1 VRRKKELMRIPSKR
15 KSTSK
20 SSGFGAPV
28 ERIFAIL
35 NLTAERGMITTGD
48 IVRTLDI
55 PKATAHRLV
64 TNLEAFGLL
73 RQTPFK
79 GKYGAAPKLV
89 TFATSLFASN
99 PVYLPIKT
107 LLLAL
112 TRKTGES
119 HSINLYSN
127 GEVEYFD
134 GTEISSSVWQIRT
147 GHKSPLHCSGAG
159 QVFLAAFDDENLDR
173 FLKTGPWEQVTP
185 NTLTTRESLYQ
196 RVMQVRKQE
205 YTIADS
211 EYTEGIIIGSVPIKN
226 NAGKVVAAL
235 GMRVTKPS
243 CSVTKVAELIP
254 TMQAYANRI
263 GKLL

>member
-1 VRRKKELMRIPSKR
+1 MRLPSK
-15 KSTSK
+15 KKLTIE

-35 NLTAERGMITTGD
+35 NLTAEQGMITTAD
-48 IVRTLDI
+48 VVRVLDI
-55 PKATAHRLV
+55 PRPTAHRLV
-64 TNLEAFGLL
+64 TNLEALGLL

-112 TRKTGES
+112 TRRTGES
-119 HSINLYSN
+119 HSINIYSN

-134 GTEISSSVWQIRT
+134 GTESSSSVWQVRV
-147 GHKSPLHCSGAG
+147 GHKSPLHCTGAG

-173 FLKTGPWEQVTP
+173 FLQTGPWEQVTP
-185 NTLTTRESLYQ
+185 NTLTTRESLYE
-196 RVMQVRKQE
+196 RVIRVRKQG

-226 NAGKVVAAL
+226 KAVKVVAAL
-235 GMRVTKPS
+235 GMRVTKLNY
-243 CSVTKVAELIP
+243 SVGKVAELIP
-254 TMQAYANRI
+254 TMQGYANRI